1 MRSKLSLL
9 VSFLMLLLCVQ
20 IVCAEEQV
28 TVQVWHSWDG
38 ARMPQVDQM
47 IAAFEE
53 QYPWIKVEHNYITWE
68 WWIRNDQILLAF
80 ASNVQPDVLMLMPY
94 DVMNLSEMGLLI
106 PLEGYMDRHDFDP
119 DVYLPGAV
127 EPFRVDGK
135 TYAIPASGPEP
146 WVIARNRSMF
156 AEAGLAD
163 KSPETWREL
172 TEVSKKLTRWDGDRL
187 THMGLELNV
196 RGATMYQALL
206 YAAGGSIL
214 SEDGTKATVDSE
226 VSTEVLQFAQDFYE
240 GVYGGFTA
248 VPQFLA
254 SVTDNFYTGARGMDC
269 LCAPPI
275 YWLRNLGYDLDLDYG
290 PIPVPDD
297 SGLEAR
303 AVMRSSWAYAIS
315 NTGDDKRQYA
325 AYLVAEWLSAA
336 EEGGNWFMRN
346 STRLSPVIEANFHP
360 DYLNGVPNWETFV
373 TLAVAAVP
381 MQNSPAQLTIDG
393 PVGQMWRTVIDGS
406 VSAAEAAQRAQFDVQ
421 KALDDYYNSK
431 NK

>member
-1 MRSKLSLL
+1 
-9 VSFLMLLLCVQ
+9 
-20 IVCAEEQV
+20 
-28 TVQVWHSWDG
+28 
-38 ARMPQVDQM
+38 
-47 IAAFEE
+47 
-53 QYPWIKVEHNYITWE
+53 
-68 WWIRNDQILLAF
+68 
-80 ASNVQPDVLMLMPY
+80 
-94 DVMNLSEMGLLI
+94 
-106 PLEGYMDRHDFDP
+106 
-119 DVYLPGAV
+119 
-127 EPFRVDGK
+127 
-135 TYAIPASGPEP
+135 
-146 WVIARNRSMF
+146 
-156 AEAGLAD
+156 
-163 KSPETWREL
+163 
-172 TEVSKKLTRWDGDRL
+172 
-187 THMGLELNV
+187 
-196 RGATMYQALL
+196 
-206 YAAGGSIL
+206 

-226 VSTEVLQFAQDFYE
+226 VSTEVLQFAQDFYQ

-336 EEGGNWFMRN
+336 EEGGNWFMRD

-373 TLAVAAVP
+373 TLAVEAVP